1 MNILRRFYG
10 PAVVVLNAC
19 ALLIAVQIPQAVA
32 EPVGYEGTATLCFVS
47 TTPPIVEEKRNKTL
61 VEGVVSVYLIETD
74 HPLVSGWEV
83 LDLDWKITKHWT
95 FINGE
100 GVLVP
105 YGYEGTD
112 TALVE
117 NVQIKSKDLS
127 TMIGEW
133 QGSGELLGTT
143 VEYELIPQAEPVPVC
158 DYSAPPAVCGDI
170 GGCFPA
176 KPPYVADPIVYDLSG
191 WVDAPALP
199 LSGVTLEGSGIFP
212 IVPSSAIV
220 GPGIEFYMTDP
231 WSNEL
236 FSIDFDESGF
246 VTVTN
251 LIGLHVIYGDL
262 PATFTVTSSP
272 AETITGFE
280 LGTVSGVTGITQTD
294 LAFDEISVSTQ
305 LGMDTRW
312 EIGGAFSAQMLF
324 LPDNFQE

>member
-10 PAVVVLNAC
+10 LAVAVLSAC
-19 ALLIAVQIPQAVA
+19 VLSVAVQIPQAVA

-47 TTPPIVEEKRNKTL
+47 ATPPIVVEKRNKTL
-61 VEGVVSVYLIETD
+61 AEGVVSVYLIETD

-95 FINGE
+95 FISGE

-117 NVQIKSKDLS
+117 NVQIKTKDLS
-127 TMIGEW
+127 MMIGEW

-143 VEYELIPQAEPVPVC
+143 VQYELIPQTEPVPVC
-158 DYSAPPAVCGDI
+158 NHDDPPAVCGDI
-170 GGCFPA
+170 GGCLPA
-176 KPPYVADPIVYDLSG
+176 IPPYVEDPIVYDVSG
-191 WVDAPALP
+191 WVDTPTLP
-199 LSGVTLEGSGIFP
+199 LSGVTLEGMGVWWP
-212 IVPSSAIV
+212 IVPSSAMV

-231 WSNEL
+231 WANEM
-236 FSIDFDESGF
+236 FSIDFDESGL

-251 LIGLHVIYGDL
+251 LIGVHVIYGDL
-262 PATFTVTSSP
+262 PATFTVTNGP
-272 AETITGFE
+272 TTTITGFE
-280 LGTVSGVTGITQTD
+280 LGAISDVSGITQAD
-294 LAFDEISVSTQ
+294 LTFSETSVSMQ
-305 LGMDTRW
+305 LGIDTRW

-324 LPDNFQE
+324 LPDDF